1 MIITNQY
8 VSVFKSGRDT
18 VMQVFSRWSVKMS
31 NTNTVLCLV
40 CTVAAIFATQ
50 CYAADPA
57 AETVLSKAQE
67 MPSHRAG
74 EYPNWDAAFM
84 AGQIA
89 RQQGNKAEAEKQFSK
104 AVEIAEKS
112 GPSDDRLA
120 VTLNNLSQLEMVDRK
135 HDQAI
140 DHAKKGL
147 EITERTLGKDHMMTA
162 IALDTLA
169 GVYSYEHD
177 YTRAEP
183 IAKRSLA
190 LKERIFGKNDPRL
203 ASTLSILI
211 SMYKA
216 ERRNEEAA
224 PLEAR
229 MRLIGPHLTQ

>member
-1 MIITNQY
+1 L
-8 VSVFKSGRDT
+8 
-18 VMQVFSRWSVKMS
+18 S
-31 NTNTVLCLV
+31 NIYTVLCLV
-40 CTVAAIFATQ
+40 CAAAAIFANQ

-57 AETVLSKAQE
+57 AETVPSKAQE
-67 MPSHRAG
+67 MPSHRGG

-84 AGQIA
+84 AGQVA
-89 RQQGNKAEAEKQFSK
+89 LQQGDKVEAEKQLSK
-104 AVEIAEKS
+104 ALEIAEKS

-120 VTLNNLSQLEMVDRK
+120 VTLNNLCQLEMVERK
-135 HDQAI
+135 HDLAV

-147 EITERTLGKDHMMTA
+147 EISEKTFGQDHMMTA

-190 LKERIFGKNDPRL
+190 IRERIFGKNDPRL
-203 ASTLSILI
+203 ATTLSILI

-216 ERRNEEAA
+216 EGRIEDAA

-229 MRLIGPHLTQ
+229 MRLIGPHFTQ